1 MMGQATTS
9 STTGWLEQGPGSP
22 ALRGIVAWFN
32 TFLAMRA
39 DARPQAR
46 TAPPDAAAL
55 ARFQAMM
62 LPHLD
67 AAHNLAR
74 YLCRDADAAED
85 IVQEAFLRAF
95 RSFADYRGGSAR
107 AWILTIVRN
116 CHHSWWQ
123 ERKRGARVEPLDG
136 GLNDE
141 GEPRERT
148 DLPHEETTPETA
160 LLERDQAAEVRDILG
175 ALPEAFREILVLR
188 ELEDL
193 SYREISDVTTTPL
206 GTVMS
211 RLARARAMFAEAW
224 KRRQSAVKEA
234 S

>member
-1 MMGQATTS
+1 MIGQAAAASPTNWPVQGAWQRLWGRLS
-9 STTGWLEQGPGSP
+9 PWLE
-22 ALRGIVAWFN
+22 ALWSTQAGTSA
-32 TFLAMRA
+32 RA
-39 DARPQAR
+39 GAAR
-46 TAPPDAAAL
+46 PDAAAL

-74 YLCRDADAAED
+74 FLSRDADAAED

-95 RSFADYRGGSAR
+95 RGFADYRGGSPR

-123 ERKRGARVEPLDG
+123 DQKRSRTESLDG
-136 GLNDE
+136 GLNEE

-148 DLPHEETTPETA
+148 DLPHEAANPESA
-160 LLERDQAAEVRDILG
+160 LLQRDQAAEVRDVLG
-175 ALPEAFREILVLR
+175 KLPEAFREILVLR

-193 SYREISDVTTTPL
+193 SYREISEVTTTPM

-211 RLARARAMFAEAW
+211 RLARARALFAEAW
-224 KRRQSAVKEA
+224 KRRHGADKEA

>member
-1 MMGQATTS
+1 MMVQAATS
-9 STTGWLEQGPGSP
+9 PTGWLVQMPWHRLFGRLAAWLE
-22 ALRGIVAWFN
+22 ALCA
-32 TFLAMRA
+32 LPA
-39 DARPQAR
+39 DAPAKAR
-46 TAPPDAAAL
+46 AAPLDAAVL

-107 AWILTIVRN
+107 SWILTIVRN
-116 CHHSWWQ
+116 CHHTWWQ
-123 ERKRGARVEPLDG
+123 DKKRGRTEPLDA
-136 GLNDE
+136 DP
-141 GEPRERT
+141 GEDGETRERT
-148 DLPHEETTPETA
+148 DLPHDEADPESA
-160 LLERDQAAEVRDILG
+160 LLERDQAAEVRAVLG
-175 ALPEAFREILVLR
+175 ALPEAFREVLVLR

-193 SYREISDVTTTPL
+193 SYREISEVTTTPL

-211 RLARARAMFAEAW
+211 RLARARALFAEAW
-224 KRRQSAVKEA
+224 KRHQAAREVA
-234 S
+234 

>member
-1 MMGQATTS
+1 MIGQAAAANPTNWPAQVAWQRLWGRLS
-9 STTGWLEQGPGSP
+9 PWLEGFWSTQAQAS
-22 ALRGIVAWFN
+22 A
-32 TFLAMRA
+32 RA
-39 DARPQAR
+39 GAAR
-46 TAPPDAAAL
+46 PDAAAL
-55 ARFQAMM
+55 ARFQALI

-74 YLCRDADAAED
+74 YLCHDADAAED

-95 RSFADYRGGSAR
+95 RGFADYRGGSPR

-123 ERKRGARVEPLDG
+123 DRKRGAKVEPLDG
-136 GLNDE
+136 GLTDE
-141 GEPRERT
+141 GETRERT
-148 DLPHEETTPETA
+148 DLPHEAVNPESA
-160 LLERDQAAEVRDILG
+160 LLQRDQAAEVRDVLG
-175 ALPEAFREILVLR
+175 RLPEAFREILVLR

-193 SYREISDVTTTPL
+193 SYREISEVTTTPL

-211 RLARARAMFAEAW
+211 RLARARALFAEAW
-224 KRRQSAVKEA
+224 KRRHGADKEA